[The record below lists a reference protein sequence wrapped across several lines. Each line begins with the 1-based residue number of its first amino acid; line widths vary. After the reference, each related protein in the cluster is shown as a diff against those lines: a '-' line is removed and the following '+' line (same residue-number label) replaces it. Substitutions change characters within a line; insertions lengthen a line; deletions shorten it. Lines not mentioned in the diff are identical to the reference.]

1 MQRGSRSTST
11 RPSTDRFPS
20 LKIDFKEFSGE
31 SEDWNTWSRV
41 HYAQLSALGCA
52 AALTA
57 QGDDDLKIGRSDF
70 TDDEADP
77 EQLRTA
83 HQAWVSL
90 ITTCKGVAFDIVQGA
105 ESPGAAWSGL
115 MQHYRASG
123 LKERRRLTVDFY
135 TMKMELGEHP
145 RKFLLR
151 VDQMVKE
158 LERVDRPVDSKDIDI
173 VILSGL
179 TPQYDAEV
187 RMLESSADWPTR
199 DWIERAV
206 INQFERLESEKSA
219 AGSKA
224 MFAGRGN
231 GHGPKPLPRCQIC
244 SRIGHT
250 AQGCKEFRDL
260 KKGQKTSDGND
271 GENGGRRGG
280 NNKSKPSQGQGAQS
294 RRRRKHSRGARSR
307 RRPIQQRTTRVLFL
321 RCRAHRSDDC
331 PNRAE
336 ACDTAYGSG
345 PKRGAFAGSL
355 RGSLGAGLYASSQFR
370 VGTDLPVTRSSG
382 RPNRVEASSGRMTAA
397 RRNT

>member
-1 MQRGSRSTST
+1 MAAMDTNTMLLQILQQMEEQRRADRQAAEEKALKAEEQRRMDQQAAEERALKAEERQQAAEERYKAAEERNRRDVLRMFQEMQRGSRSTST

-90 ITTCKGVAFDIVQGA
+90 ITMCKGVAFDIVQGA

-179 TPQYDAEV
+179 TPNTTPRFEC
-187 RMLESSADWPTR
+187 W
-199 DWIERAV
+199 RA
-206 INQFERLESEKSA
+206 
-219 AGSKA
+219 
-224 MFAGRGN
+224 
-231 GHGPKPLPRCQIC
+231 
-244 SRIGHT
+244 
-250 AQGCKEFRDL
+250 
-260 KKGQKTSDGND
+260 
-271 GENGGRRGG
+271 
-280 NNKSKPSQGQGAQS
+280 
-294 RRRRKHSRGARSR
+294 
-307 RRPIQQRTTRVLFL
+307 QRTGL
-321 RCRAHRSDDC
+321 
-331 PNRAE
+331 
-336 ACDTAYGSG
+336 
-345 PKRGAFAGSL
+345 
-355 RGSLGAGLYASSQFR
+355 LGTG
-370 VGTDLPVTRSSG
+370 
-382 RPNRVEASSGRMTAA
+382 
-397 RRNT
+397 